1 MDVHQCD
8 KVDFPYLLFFFLSAF
23 FTIFFHSFSIVAFA
37 SGINIAWGERS
48 FIHTF
53 RFPEASVSERQVSR
67 IVWTIRNS
75 RFHNIHVLFVC
86 TLPHW
91 CVHPRFAEQNNIWSL
106 YFFLPKFSLEISRTP
121 QVWGLLEEF
130 CPTDTPC
137 PQTRQHAL
145 NFHLRN
151 KKIKWRAFFQTF
163 LLERIRVPSCN
174 TTQNSAC
181 LLQYQYKWILLQK
194 LRLLFF
200 FLGTTVSRMHVRE
213 YDLLH
218 GTAVSRFT
226 YSCFFLLLGIAF
238 TLWSSFVQQRKSC
251 EVQSMT
257 LTDFCSYR
265 HPNNHKCAVLV
276 QPSNLHK
283 LTWWHQYNWVE

>member
-1 MDVHQCD
+1 MSINVTKWIFLIFCFFW
-8 KVDFPYLLFFFLSAF
+8 VPSLRSSFIPFPLSPLHLESTLLGVKDLLFILFGFPKQASLRDKSPVLSEPF
-23 FTIFFHSFSIVAFA
+23 VTLGFTISMFCLCVHS
-37 SGINIAWGERS
+37 R
-48 FIHTF
+48 
-53 RFPEASVSERQVSR
+53 
-67 IVWTIRNS
+67 
-75 RFHNIHVLFVC
+75 
-86 TLPHW
+86 HW
-91 CVHPRFAEQNNIWSL
+91 CAHPRFAEQNNIWSL
-106 YFFLPKFSLEISRTP
+106 YFFLPKFSLEISR
-121 QVWGLLEEF
+121 F

-218 GTAVSRFT
+218 GVAVSRFA

-265 HPNNHKCAVLV
+265 HPNNH
-276 QPSNLHK
+276 
-283 LTWWHQYNWVE
+283 